1 MKKRILGKSGLE
13 VSAIGLGCMGLSQ
26 SYPPFPDRNES
37 IAFIH
42 RAIEMG
48 ENFFDTS
55 ELYGIYQNEELL
67 GEALEPFREQ
77 VVIATK
83 FGWNIKD
90 GKVMGLDS
98 SPDAIRRAVN
108 GSLKRLRMDCIDLYY
123 QHRVDTNVPIEE
135 VAETMKELK
144 KEGKILH
151 WGLSEASVET
161 IRRAHAVFPVAAVQN
176 EYSMW
181 YRNPERELLPA
192 LEELGICLV
201 ASSPLG
207 KGFLTG
213 TVTRDAVFAEN
224 DIRRSIPRFN
234 DSGNLTANQMFSEAL
249 LDFAKE
255 RELAPTQ
262 IALSWL
268 LYQKPWI
275 VPIPGTKKADRLQEN
290 MSAAYVELTETD
302 RDKLNELL
310 SNIESVGA
318 REHDKPIGGFQNEE
332 SNDFNRRRTDWHGDC
347 TQAGLWHENC
357 HWR

>member
-1 MKKRILGKSGLE
+1 MKKRILGKSGLA

-37 IAFIH
+37 IALIR

-55 ELYGIYQNEELL
+55 ELYAVYQNEELV
-67 GEALEPFREQ
+67 GEALEPFRDQ

-83 FGWNIKD
+83 FGWNIQG
-90 GKVMGLDS
+90 GKVLGLDS
-98 SPDAIRRAVN
+98 SPAAIRKAVD
-108 GSLKRLRMDCIDLYY
+108 GSLKRLRTDHIDLYY
-123 QHRVDTNVPIEE
+123 QHRVDPKVPIEE

-144 KEGKILH
+144 KEGKILY

-161 IRRAHAVFPVAAVQN
+161 VRRAHAVFPVTAVQN

-181 YRNPERELLPA
+181 YRQPEQELLPV
-192 LEELGICLV
+192 LEELGIGLV
-201 ASSPLG
+201 AFSPLG

-213 TVTRDAVFAEN
+213 AVTKDAVFAEN
-224 DIRRSIPRFN
+224 DIRHSIPRFN
-234 DSGNLTANQMFSEAL
+234 DPDNLAANQKLAQAL
-249 LDFAKE
+249 SDFAKE
-255 RELAPTQ
+255 RELAPAQ

-302 RDKLNELL
+302 RNKLNEMLAG
-310 SNIESVGA
+310 IEIVGA
-318 REHDKPIGGFQNEE
+318 RYSAAQE
-332 SNDFNRRRTDWHGDC
+332 SMTNR
-347 TQAGLWHENC
+347 
-357 HWR
+357 

>member
-1 MKKRILGKSGLE
+1 MKKRILGKSGLA

-37 IAFIH
+37 IVLIR

-55 ELYGIYQNEELL
+55 ELYAVYQNEELV
-67 GEALEPFREQ
+67 GEALEPFRDQ

-83 FGWNIKD
+83 FGWNIQG
-90 GKVMGLDS
+90 GKVLGLDS
-98 SPDAIRRAVN
+98 SPAAIRKAVD
-108 GSLKRLRMDCIDLYY
+108 GSLKRLRTDHIDLYY
-123 QHRVDTNVPIEE
+123 QHRVDPKVPIEE

-161 IRRAHAVFPVAAVQN
+161 IRRAHAVFPVTAVQN

-181 YRNPERELLPA
+181 YRQPEQELLPV
-192 LEELGICLV
+192 LEELGIGLV
-201 ASSPLG
+201 AFSPLG

-213 TVTRDAVFAEN
+213 AVTKDAVFAEN
-224 DIRRSIPRFN
+224 DIRHSIPRFN
-234 DSGNLTANQMFSEAL
+234 DPDNLAANQKLAQALSDFS
-249 LDFAKE
+249 KE
-255 RELAPTQ
+255 RELAPAQ

-268 LYQKPWI
+268 LYQKSWI

-302 RDKLNELL
+302 RNKLNEMLAG
-310 SNIESVGA
+310 IEIVGA
-318 REHDKPIGGFQNEE
+318 RYSAAQE
-332 SNDFNRRRTDWHGDC
+332 SMTNR
-347 TQAGLWHENC
+347 
-357 HWR
+357 

>member
-1 MKKRILGKSGLE
+1 
-13 VSAIGLGCMGLSQ
+13 
-26 SYPPFPDRNES
+26 
-37 IAFIH
+37 
-42 RAIEMG
+42 MG

-55 ELYGIYQNEELL
+55 EAYGVYQNEELV
-67 GEALEPFREQ
+67 GEALEPFRDQ

-90 GKVMGLDS
+90 GKVLGLDS
-98 SPDAIRRAVN
+98 SPAAIRKAVD
-108 GSLKRLRMDCIDLYY
+108 GSLKRLRTDYIDLYY

-151 WGLSEASVET
+151 WGLSEASVDT

-181 YRNPERELLPA
+181 YRKPEQDLLPV
-192 LEELGICLV
+192 LEELGIGLV
-201 ASSPLG
+201 AFSPLG

-213 TVTRDAVFAEN
+213 TVTKGVVFAEN

-234 DSGNLTANQMFSEAL
+234 DSKNFTANQKLAEELSA
-249 LDFAKE
+249 FAKE
-255 RELAPTQ
+255 RELTPAQ

-275 VPIPGTKKADRLQEN
+275 VPIPGTKKAGRLQEN

-302 RDKLNELL
+302 RSKLNELL
-310 SNIESVGA
+310 SKIEIVGA
-318 REHDKPIGGFQNEE
+318 RYSAAQE
-332 SNDFNRRRTDWHGDC
+332 SMTNR
-347 TQAGLWHENC
+347 
-357 HWR
+357 